1 MGADVS
7 RKEIQQLIKRAEAA
21 GWEYLGFTG
30 GDHHRVRWPATGD
43 VITMS
48 ATPGH
53 RATAK
58 AEADL
63 ARISGPL
70 REKPGPGRSKA
81 ERAAAR
87 RRAAENTARTPRPTS
102 RQRVKARPPEW
113 KEKLQQ
119 VAEELSRP
127 PRFIAVCACPDCGT
141 VAVHWLRPP
150 QPDETDCEVVRQCRH
165 CDHEWRQR

>member
-1 MGADVS
+1 MS
-7 RKEIQQLIKRAEAA
+7 RKEVQQLIKRAEAA

-30 GDHHRVRWPATGD
+30 GDHHRLRWPASGD

-87 RRAAENTARTPRPTS
+87 RRTAENAVRTTRATPAKRAKP
-102 RQRVKARPPEW
+102 RPPEW
-113 KEKLQQ
+113 KRKLQQ
-119 VAEELSRP
+119 LAVELDRP
-127 PRFIAVCACPDCGT
+127 PHFTASCACPECG
-141 VAVHWLRPP
+141 VEAVHWLRLPR
-150 QPDETDCEVVRQCRH
+150 PDETDCEVVRQCRD
-165 CDHEWRQR
+165 CEHEWRER